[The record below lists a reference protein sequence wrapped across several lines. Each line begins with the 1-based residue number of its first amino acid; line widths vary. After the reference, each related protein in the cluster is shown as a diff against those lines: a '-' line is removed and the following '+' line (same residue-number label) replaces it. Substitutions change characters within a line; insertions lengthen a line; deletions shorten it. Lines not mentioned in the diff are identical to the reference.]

1 LAIKTPRQNSHL
13 LITEHG
19 RNASLRRCPSS
30 QGKWPFAFEIELE
43 QVDCWNHTIGSVAVV
58 FLFFSASKNKL
69 RTFDARATVEE
80 KKFYMI
86 IIAKQVHRVQRSPE
100 RLDLFFFLYFSHNVV
115 ELIENFLRLRLGRTL
130 ELFLPFLSSSI
141 DLCPRE
147 HGMHKS
153 PRLPPWRQLTS
164 EASFSEMRRAAP
176 FKPDSTFMP
185 RWIIDLNPLS
195 TQHTE
200 ANEQIQI
207 HLKFEL
213 FFRVFLLFFASR
225 SWGRSLTSMETSNRN
240 AINDS
245 RAESLENSVPTFGWR
260 RFWHWAPER
269 IVARSFFINETRD
282 RKIVA

>member
-1 LAIKTPRQNSHL
+1 
-13 LITEHG
+13 
-19 RNASLRRCPSS
+19 
-30 QGKWPFAFEIELE
+30 
-43 QVDCWNHTIGSVAVV
+43 
-58 FLFFSASKNKL
+58 
-69 RTFDARATVEE
+69 
-80 KKFYMI
+80 
-86 IIAKQVHRVQRSPE
+86 
-100 RLDLFFFLYFSHNVV
+100 
-115 ELIENFLRLRLGRTL
+115 
-130 ELFLPFLSSSI
+130 
-141 DLCPRE
+141 
-147 HGMHKS
+147 
-153 PRLPPWRQLTS
+153 
-164 EASFSEMRRAAP
+164 MRRAAP

-260 RFWHWAPER
+260 RFWH
-269 IVARSFFINETRD
+269 
-282 RKIVA
+282 